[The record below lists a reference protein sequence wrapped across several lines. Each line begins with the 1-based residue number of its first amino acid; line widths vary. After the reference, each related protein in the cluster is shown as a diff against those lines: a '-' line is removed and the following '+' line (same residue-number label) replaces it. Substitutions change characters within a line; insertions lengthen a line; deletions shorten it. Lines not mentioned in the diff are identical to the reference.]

1 MNMELRKYSH
11 EERVRMGRELS
22 SLILKAHGD
31 QVLTVYICGSTSKK
45 LDRSYSDLEIIC
57 VVRDGV
63 EIPAKYYVYQGI
75 VVEVDYVQ
83 ESNIL
88 KAASEVKKD
97 WPIEADSY
105 RNRLV
110 LYERNGWLRLL
121 DEAVARSDQ
130 ADMNEALRIASVEL
144 VEDLSFLRN
153 AQLTRDAVAVK
164 IGGRAIAQDAARLVF
179 LLNRRYITTTSWFW
193 KETFECPSKPSDF
206 RRLVETACDFIPA
219 TPDEVN
225 MAGEQLCS
233 EILQMVRSRG
243 ITVESETLI
252 V

>member
-1 MNMELRKYSH
+1 MEPQKYSH
-11 EERVRMGRELS
+11 EERVRLGRELCG
-22 SLILKAHGD
+22 LILKAHGD
-31 QVLTVYICGSTSKK
+31 HVLTVYIYGSTSKK
-45 LDRSYSDLEIIC
+45 LDRPYSDLEIIC
-57 VVRDGV
+57 VIRDGV
-63 EIPAKYYVYQGI
+63 EIPAKHYVYQGI
-75 VVEVDYVQ
+75 VVEVAYFQ

-110 LYERNGWLRLL
+110 LYERDGWLKLL
-121 DEAVARSDQ
+121 DEAIAHSDQ

-144 VEDLSFLRN
+144 VEDLSVLRN
-153 AQLTRDAVAVK
+153 AHLARDAVAVK
-164 IGGRAIAQDAARLVF
+164 IRGRAIAQDATRLVF

-193 KETFECPSKPSDF
+193 KEAYECPWKPRDF
-206 RRLVETACDFIPA
+206 RRLVETVCDFVPT
-219 TPDEVN
+219 TPDEIN
-225 MAGEQLCS
+225 TAGEQLCS
-233 EILQMVRSRG
+233 EILQMVRFRG